1 MHRDAAVLAA
11 DRRRHLAS
19 DFPTD
24 HVSGSE
30 YVRHVRAQEFIHEH
44 LAVFA
49 DCDPGFFDRDLVG
62 VGLTAGAD

>member
-1 MHRDAAVLAA
+1 
-11 DRRRHLAS
+11 LAS

-44 LAVFA
+44 LSVFA

-62 VGLTAGAD
+62 VRLTAGAD